1 MYAYPV
7 LWPETSNRED
17 LYRTVSLF
25 DDDTGS
31 VINLSGTA
39 LASAG
44 SNFTGSS
51 WTVTDGAITTTS
63 STTLTIPTFPIGSQ
77 LTAVSLTV
85 GTGLAIA
92 GGDPIVIADPTDLNT
107 MSGYVTS
114 YASTTGALVC
124 QIGLT
129 FQFEIR
135 RQNRHHRFDDWS
147 PWFDIG
153 GGSPLGPAPTILA
166 SLGSGLTIVDNGYLL
181 INIPELTMRRLHNA
195 TYLASLTMTDSV
207 NTRQV
212 FIGKLP
218 ILYGGVTN

>member
-1 MYAYPV
+1 MYGYPV

-17 LYRTVSLF
+17 LYRTVSIF

-31 VINLSGTA
+31 AINLSGTT
-39 LASAG
+39 LASSG
-44 SNFTGSS
+44 SSFTGSN
-51 WTVTDGAITTTS
+51 WTVTDGAISTS
-63 STTLTIPTFPIGSQ
+63 SVTTLTIPTFPIGSQ

-92 GGDPIVIADPTDLNT
+92 GDDPVTIADATGLNT

-124 QIGLT
+124 QIGMT

-135 RQNRHHRFDDWS
+135 GQRHHRFDDYS
-147 PWFDIG
+147 PFFNIG
-153 GGSPLGPAPTILA
+153 GGSPLGPAPLISA
-166 SLGSGLTIVDNGYLL
+166 SLGNGLSIVDSGYLL
-181 INIPELTMRRLHNA
+181 VNIPEATMRRLHNA

-218 ILYGGVTN
+218 VLYGGVTN